1 MDNTKTFMCD
11 IITGIDKGHTDLEQV
26 LIKAISFDDAFEK
39 LVNKRKYI
47 NVHVYEKRDDVLFAH
62 VETKD
67 GKLPPLHILIGEPSE
82 IIE

>member
-11 IITGIDKGHTDLEQV
+11 ILAGINKECTDLEQV

-39 LVNKRKYI
+39 LVNKRKYV

-67 GKLPPLHILIGEPSE
+67 GELPPLHVLIGEPSE

>member
-11 IITGIDKGHTDLEQV
+11 IITGIDKEHTDLEQV
-26 LIKAISFDDAFEK
+26 LIKATSFDYALDK

-62 VETKD
+62 VETKE
-67 GKLPPLHILIGEPSE
+67 GELPPLHILIGEPSE
-82 IIE
+82 TIE